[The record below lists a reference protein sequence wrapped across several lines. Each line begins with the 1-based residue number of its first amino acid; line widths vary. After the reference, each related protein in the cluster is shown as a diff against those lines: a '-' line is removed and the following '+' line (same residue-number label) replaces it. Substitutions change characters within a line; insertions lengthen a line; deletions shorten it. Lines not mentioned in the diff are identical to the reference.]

1 VVGKSKSIITLAK
14 NAGNLQ
20 GIAVSLQA
28 IKTMDLSQEEDSPA
42 DDDPPQTAPK
52 INGDEL
58 GDNKFS
64 QMILP
69 ILAYQTSDGTPIP
82 PYTMVVDGE
91 WKTEIIQHFE
101 TWPSQDIDMS
111 CYTPY
116 PTIING
122 QGMKAHNGFSMDTA
136 VCLNRW
142 FLVTNGSTKVW
153 ELYSDGTRDVLADL
167 QKPLSAILCHP
178 QGHLIVSALT
188 TYVQDEGFKVKTPSS
203 VHKVNLNGNTEL
215 ISEMPVP
222 DGYATNNMFGLCG
235 AFPGVS
241 PDYIPPGMNI
251 FLTMHPNG
259 SLLVGEM
266 GAQRIYNIDANSSI
280 TEFAKMEELTIGG
293 LLAPNEVIYTVVPPM
308 TDQTHSTVYR
318 GTMIRAFADQ
328 QWQDVVEVTG
338 YESFTQAMGNF
349 SRGTPC
355 TEDPSGYC
363 YQPIG
368 SYFKLAAGIE
378 PMLLITDPIKGELSA
393 IPLDME
399 NDDTDAGAAGSAGAA
414 GTKG

>member
-1 VVGKSKSIITLAK
+1 
-14 NAGNLQ
+14 
-20 GIAVSLQA
+20 
-28 IKTMDLSQEEDSPA
+28 
-42 DDDPPQTAPK
+42 
-52 INGDEL
+52 
-58 GDNKFS
+58 
-64 QMILP
+64 
-69 ILAYQTSDGTPIP
+69 
-82 PYTMVVDGE
+82 
-91 WKTEIIQHFE
+91 
-101 TWPSQDIDMS
+101 
-111 CYTPY
+111 
-116 PTIING
+116 
-122 QGMKAHNGFSMDTA
+122 
-136 VCLNRW
+136 
-142 FLVTNGSTKVW
+142 
-153 ELYSDGTRDVLADL
+153 LYSDGTRDVLADL

-414 GTKG
+414 GTSG